1 MEDRRIKQMAIMAA
15 EAADDKK
22 ATDIVI
28 LDVRSLTT
36 IADYFVFCNGNSEL
50 QVKAIAESIEE
61 KLAEKGIFPQN
72 IAGKGEN
79 RWVLMDY
86 ADVIV
91 HVFHKEDREYYE
103 LDRLWG
109 DAEKILVNS

>member
-1 MEDRRIKQMAIMAA
+1 MDDKKIREMAILAA

-36 IADYFVFCNGNSEL
+36 IADYFVLCNGNSEL
-50 QVKAIAESIEE
+50 QVKAIVDSVED
-61 KLAEKGIFPQN
+61 KLAEKGLYPQN
-72 IAGKGEN
+72 IAGKEGS